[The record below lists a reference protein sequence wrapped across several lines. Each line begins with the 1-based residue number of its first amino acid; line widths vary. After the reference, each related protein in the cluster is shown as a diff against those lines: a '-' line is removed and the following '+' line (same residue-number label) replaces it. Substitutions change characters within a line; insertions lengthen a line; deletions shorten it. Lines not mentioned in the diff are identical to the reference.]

1 LHKFKLPM
9 FLNMFFNQDA
19 VEISKDIENKTNLI
33 LYNRLAKNVLKYKN
47 PMKIEAANYYKSLI
61 NKYIS
66 HIGFLNVGISF
77 NDFLLRRNPFVNQ
90 IEEFL
95 DNEDITVGQLLV
107 ENLENSILMDNAF
120 YRILSLSAFMNP
132 ELYSDKYLK
141 SHLEYIFNYYDE
153 KRLVFTNLQNGV
165 PYINIIIND
174 EDLILALQSIKSQE
188 NLNIYNIIRKKDD
201 FSVYK
206 CKNIRPRANYNPVEI
221 TKNDLFVDNKENEGY
236 DAEMINCIQQN
247 LVLFY
252 SFSTELQNNIKN
264 KNITLANLQKLG
276 NLQQE
281 SYLDFLRDIDLQT
294 NTYAL

>member
-1 LHKFKLPM
+1 
-9 FLNMFFNQDA
+9 MFFNKDA

-47 PMKIEAANYYKSLI
+47 PMKLEAANYFKSLI
-61 NKYIS
+61 SKYIS
-66 HIGFLNVGISF
+66 HIGFINTAINF
-77 NDFLLRRNPFVNQ
+77 NDFLLNRSPFVNQ
-90 IEEFL
+90 IEEIL
-95 DNEDITVGQLLV
+95 DNEDITLGQLLV
-107 ENLENSILMDNAF
+107 GNLENSILMDNAF

-132 ELYSDKYLK
+132 ELYSDTYLK
-141 SHLEYIFNYYDE
+141 SHLEYIFIYYDE
-153 KRLVFTNLQNGV
+153 KRLVFTNLQNGA
-165 PYINIIIND
+165 PYINIKMND
-174 EDLILALQSIKSQE
+174 EDLILALESIKSQE

-206 CKNIRPRANYNPVEI
+206 CKNIRPRANYNRVEI
-221 TKNDLFVDNKENEGY
+221 TQNDMDYDDN
-236 DAEMINCIQQN
+236 EMIKCIQQN
-247 LVLFY
+247 LVSFY